1 MELAEIASTA
11 TTLVI
16 SNLII
21 GIIISVISLVLHII
35 FIIRVWVIVR
45 YHYYKIK
52 DEERA
57 KKIKREYHELIQE
70 EKETEIIENFEE
82 LKKEETTK
90 EEKTLKEKV
99 NSFLFRE
106 W

>member
-1 MELAEIASTA
+1 MDNLWIYGLLSIPIISI
-11 TTLVI
+11 TLG
-16 SNLII
+16 II
-21 GIIISVISLVLHII
+21 GTILSII
-35 FIIRVWVIVR
+35 FAIRIWVIVR

-70 EKETEIIENFEE
+70 EKETEIIENLEE
-82 LKKEETTK
+82 PTKEETPK
-90 EEKTLKEKV
+90 EEKTLKDKV

-106 W
+106 